1 MSIPFPWMTPI
12 GSEHGPAID
21 HLMWLVHIL
30 MAVLFIGWGAL
41 FVYMLIRFRRGRN
54 PRADYHG
61 TRSHASRWGEA
72 AVAVAE
78 GVLLIG
84 FSIPLWHQRV
94 GAEPRPDDALTVDV
108 IAEQFA
114 WNIHYPGPDGVIGR
128 REPELVDLQINPV
141 GLDPDDPYGE
151 DDVVVLNQL
160 HLPVDEPV
168 VVRLSSKD
176 VIHSFYLPEMRV
188 KQDAIPGL
196 QIPLWFTPT
205 LTTAE
210 MREQIGDED
219 FQYELAC
226 AQLCGLTHYNMRGI
240 LTVET
245 REEFDA
251 WIASRLSG

>member
-1 MSIPFPWMTPI
+1 MNPFPWMTPI

-21 HLMWLVHIL
+21 HLMWMVHIL

-41 FVYMLIRFRRGRN
+41 FVYMLIRFHRSRN

-61 TRSHASRWGEA
+61 TRSHASRWAEA

-94 GAEPRPDDALTVDV
+94 GAEPRPTDALTVDV

-114 WNIHYPGPDGVIGR
+114 WNIHYPGPDGIMGR
-128 REPELVDLQINPV
+128 REPELVDLQMNPV
-141 GLDPDDPYGE
+141 GLDPEDPYGK

-168 VVRLSSKD
+168 VIRLSSKD

-188 KQDAIPGL
+188 KQDAIPGM

-210 MREQIGDED
+210 MRQQTGNEE

-226 AQLCGLTHYNMRGI
+226 AQLCGITHYNMRAI

-251 WIASRLSG
+251 WIDSRLSG